1 MTYATIGGPGRRS
14 LGDCGVFEVGDELA
28 LGKFNSADRYGAL
41 QPGRR
46 YQLTVIGWRVP
57 LFSWFPNIVEAREV
71 AP

>member
-1 MTYATIGGPGRRS
+1 M
-14 LGDCGVFEVGDELA
+14 FEVGDELA